1 MLIKLF
7 TLYVYLQAALC
18 GCSSDKRNSDFER
31 LRKDYKVSVKK
42 IGKLDTRI
50 KESSGL
56 ARATDS
62 TFYTHPDGGSAP
74 ELYLTNLQGELL
86 QKIALPIPNQDW
98 EDMAQDEKGN
108 LYIGD
113 FGNNANQRHDLKIYS
128 LSKATGQV
136 TDTLAFNFADQTEF
150 PPPRSRQ
157 HYDLE
162 AFFYADDSLC
172 LFTKSRALKP
182 ITQLYKLPVS
192 GAAQTIVPSEKLR
205 VKSPITA
212 ADINPDTN
220 LFALLGYGRL
230 YLFQPD
236 SETVSFTGKRY
247 CLPVGRTGQAEAV
260 LFLSPEQLLITN
272 EKGKLY
278 LVTLRPKPTAKRKL

>member
-7 TLYVYLQAALC
+7 TLYVYLQTAFC
-18 GCSSDKRNSDFER
+18 GCGPDRRNSDFER
-31 LRKDYKVSVKK
+31 LRKDYTVTIDK
-42 IGKLDTRI
+42 IGKLDIRI

-56 ARATDS
+56 ARVSDS
-62 TFYTHPDGGSAP
+62 TFITHPDGGSAP
-74 ELYLTNLQGELL
+74 ELYLFNLKGELL
-86 QKIALPIPNQDW
+86 QTIPLPVPNKDW
-98 EDMAQDEKGN
+98 EDITQDEKGK

-113 FGNNANQRHDLKIYS
+113 FGNNANQRRDLTIYS
-128 LSKATGQV
+128 LDKTDRQV
-136 TDTLAFNFADQTEF
+136 TDTLAFSFADQTEF

-162 AFFYADDSLC
+162 AFFYHSDSLY
-172 LFTKSRALKP
+172 LFTKSRALKS

-192 GAAQTIVPSEKLR
+192 GDRQTIVPAERIR

-212 ADINPDTN
+212 ADVTRDAT

-230 YLFQPD
+230 YLFKPD
-236 SETVSFTGKRY
+236 AETISFAGKRY
-247 CLPVGRTGQAEAV
+247 CLPLGRTGQAEAV

-272 EKGKLY
+272 ENGKLY
-278 LVTLRPKPTAKRKL
+278 LVTIHQK